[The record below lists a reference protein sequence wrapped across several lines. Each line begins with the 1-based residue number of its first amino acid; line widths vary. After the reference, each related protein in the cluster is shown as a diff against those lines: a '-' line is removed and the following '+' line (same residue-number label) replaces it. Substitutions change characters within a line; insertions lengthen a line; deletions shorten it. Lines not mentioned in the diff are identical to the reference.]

1 MKIIISCLTKFH
13 AFNLA
18 EQINKN
24 KSLQCFYTSY
34 AYQKNLIFRF
44 FTKRIDKENIP
55 KSKIRTNIII
65 SALVKTLNF
74 DYFIVQIFDLW
85 VSTMLRFQ
93 PKFDFFIGWSSMSL
107 KSMKVAKSKGA
118 IVILERG
125 SSHILFQEKILRK
138 EYKKFKKKF
147 RINKKIIKKE
157 LAEYDQA
164 DFISIPSN
172 FVKNTFIEYGVPDN
186 KLLLNHYGYSQFFKK
201 QTVRKSDNIYRIVYL
216 GTISIRK
223 GLQYFFEAIEKLSI
237 PKNKYEIHL
246 VGSVDKEFNS
256 ILNNFKLENCNFH
269 GHKNHYELSDI
280 LSKFDIAVHPSLE
293 EGMSMVTLQL
303 LALGIPVIA
312 TTNTG
317 AEDLIKDGF
326 NGYII
331 DIRNSNQIKEKL
343 EFLYNNEK
351 ALIEMKN
358 NSLISFTNNF
368 SWDDYGKRYVDNLTK
383 NKR

>member
-24 KSLQCFYTSY
+24 KSLRCFYTSY

-65 SALVKTLNF
+65 AALVKTLNF

-138 EYKKFKKKF
+138 K
-147 RINKKIIKKE
+147 
-157 LAEYDQA
+157 
-164 DFISIPSN
+164 
-172 FVKNTFIEYGVPDN
+172 
-186 KLLLNHYGYSQFFKK
+186 
-201 QTVRKSDNIYRIVYL
+201 
-216 GTISIRK
+216 
-223 GLQYFFEAIEKLSI
+223 
-237 PKNKYEIHL
+237 
-246 VGSVDKEFNS
+246 
-256 ILNNFKLENCNFH
+256 
-269 GHKNHYELSDI
+269 
-280 LSKFDIAVHPSLE
+280 
-293 EGMSMVTLQL
+293 
-303 LALGIPVIA
+303 
-312 TTNTG
+312 
-317 AEDLIKDGF
+317 
-326 NGYII
+326 
-331 DIRNSNQIKEKL
+331 
-343 EFLYNNEK
+343 
-351 ALIEMKN
+351 
-358 NSLISFTNNF
+358 
-368 SWDDYGKRYVDNLTK
+368 
-383 NKR
+383 